1 MSRSILALLIL
12 LAALTAFTPPGL
24 CPCWLVADVARYH
37 PHPDGHP
44 EKPHAHN
51 YLNDLFQS
59 QVIVI
64 ATLTFITARM
74 LIAILES
81 QMRYALIHGDA
92 AIPRGWIAVLEPPP
106 PRIINLEL
114 LLIKDSRLK
123 IAHSTSRSFKS

>member
-1 MSRSILALLIL
+1 MSRWLLVLVLVL
-12 LAALTAFTPPGL
+12 LTTLTAFAQPGL
-24 CPCWLVADVARYH
+24 CPCWLMADVAHYH

-44 EKPHAHN
+44 EKLHAHN

-64 ATLTFITARM
+64 ATLTFVTARM

-92 AIPRGWIAVLEPPP
+92 AIPRGWVALIEPPP
-106 PRIINLEL
+106 PRIFN
-114 LLIKDSRLK
+114 
-123 IAHSTSRSFKS
+123 H